1 MVRVPSGNRAT
12 IHAKELGP
20 EVWNEYKDRREHYKG
35 QGLTPR
41 EAIERAYVELEIG
54 ERWSDFRNR
63 RRVQNA
69 LGVGV
74 PLTPGEMQAV
84 SPDYVPPGSTK
95 AEEIGDEEM
104 SPVEQVKWAM
114 KMAARVQNGSPAPTR
129 FPCDGA
135 LFWFQS
141 AIGNRQEFQKVVLR
155 VDAPGG
161 DPDNLYL
168 QDSQHQ
174 YSEIEKNLRE
184 CLKEVG
190 DRILELA
197 EEWKEK
203 RGGEQSVGEV

>member
-1 MVRVPSGNRAT
+1 MSGVPSGNRAT

-20 EVWNEYKDRREHYKG
+20 DAWHEYKNRREHYKNE
-35 QGLTPR
+35 GLTPR

-54 ERWSDFRNR
+54 ERWRDHKNR
-63 RRVQNA
+63 KGMQQA

-84 SPDYVPPGSTK
+84 APSYTPLGATK

-104 SPVEQVKWAM
+104 SPAEQVKWAM
-114 KMAARVQNGSPAPTR
+114 KQAARVQNGSPAPTK

-161 DPDNLYL
+161 DPDNLFL
-168 QDSQHQ
+168 MDSQHQ
-174 YSEIEKNLRE
+174 YSEIEKNLRQA
-184 CLKEVG
+184 LDEVG
-190 DRILELA
+190 EELEGLVQ
-197 EEWKEK
+197 EFREK
-203 RGGEQSVGEV
+203 HGGGSKG